1 MTLDSIEPDHAET
14 VALLQPFVDGELS
27 DEERALVAAQIARNP
42 EFQAIVR
49 EQQEVRAALREL
61 ERELAPDGLRAR
73 ILADL
78 DAVQAEQRAAEQ
90 RGWLAPVAGRIKAF
104 GRGALLMVPAVA
116 AAGLLFVVANNAGW
130 IGGNEGVSGAHIDG
144 GLATSMPARSK
155 SPEPAS
161 AKLAPTR
168 PPAPEV
174 APDPPPDPSLPSGER
189 LAENQGFAVQV
200 APPRSL
206 PKDVALVSDS
216 KAAPASSAMVRYR
229 DGAGAL
235 MVDRQRRAG
244 VAEFHGRQ
252 LAVLGHDYY
261 LSRDEQGRAQVEFRL
276 GAVHHSLVL
285 EGADARIDGAI
296 SVDEPDFRSLLLL
309 ANALRQAHA
318 SP

>member
-1 MTLDSIEPDHAET
+1 MDSLEPDHAET

-27 DEERALVAAQIARNP
+27 DDERELVAAQIARNP

-78 DAVQAEQRAAEQ
+78 DAVQAEQRAAEHS
-90 RGWLAPVAGRIKAF
+90 GWLAPVAGRIKAF

-116 AAGLLFVVANNAGW
+116 AAGLLFVIASNADW
-130 IGGNEGVSGAHIDG
+130 VGNEGLSGAHIDG

-155 SPEPAS
+155 SSPEQAS
-161 AKLAPTR
+161 AKLAPTQ

-174 APDPPPDPSLPSGER
+174 APEPPPDPSLPSGER

-206 PKDVALVSDS
+206 PKNVALVSDS
-216 KAAPASSAMVRYR
+216 KTAPASSAMVRYR

-244 VAEFHGRQ
+244 VAAELHGRQ

-285 EGADARIDGAI
+285 EGAEARIDGAI

>member
-1 MTLDSIEPDHAET
+1 MTLDTLEPDHAEM

-27 DEERALVAAQIARNP
+27 DEERELVAGQIALDP

-61 ERELAPDGLRAR
+61 ERELAPAGLRER

-90 RGWLAPVAGRIKAF
+90 RGWFAPVVGRIKAF
-104 GRGALLMVPAVA
+104 GRGALLMVPAAA

-130 IGGNEGVSGAHIDG
+130 IGLQDTTAHVDG
-144 GLATSMPARSK
+144 GLASSMPIRTHK
-155 SPEPAS
+155 SAKQVPAEPAPKV
-161 AKLAPTR
+161 A
-168 PPAPEV
+168 V
-174 APDPPPDPSLPSGER
+174 APAAAPGPDPSLPSGER
-189 LAENQGFAVQV
+189 LAEEQGFAVQV

-216 KAAPASSAMVRYR
+216 KTAPGSSAMVRYR
-229 DGAGAL
+229 DGSGAL

-244 VAEFHGRQ
+244 VAELHGRP
-252 LAVLGHDYY
+252 LAALGHDYY
-261 LSRDEQGRAQVEFRL
+261 LSRDEQGRARVEFRL

-296 SVDEPDFRSLLLL
+296 SVDEADFRSLLLV
-309 ANALRQAHA
+309 ANALREAHGN
-318 SP
+318 P